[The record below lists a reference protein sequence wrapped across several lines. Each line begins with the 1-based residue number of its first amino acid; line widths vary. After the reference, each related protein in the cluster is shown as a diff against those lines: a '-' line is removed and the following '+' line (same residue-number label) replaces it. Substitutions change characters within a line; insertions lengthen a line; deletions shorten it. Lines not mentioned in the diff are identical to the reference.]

1 MRKLTC
7 KHCGESFRPTALMHY
22 IARANGRKG
31 VVAAF
36 ESNLEE
42 QWYDAFDCPNCGV
55 QIIAGD
61 RMREVESE
69 KWNELCTQ
77 GTETLLELPRRRPR
91 SSSVVLSAR
100 SRHMKA
106 EKSYLLTL

>member
-1 MRKLTC
+1 MRELTC
-7 KHCGESFRPTALMHY
+7 KHCGESFRPTAITHY
-22 IARANGRKG
+22 IARANSRKG

-36 ESNLEE
+36 ESNPEE
-42 QWYDAFDCPNCGV
+42 QWYDAFDCPNCGA

-61 RMREVESE
+61 RMRKVESE
-69 KWNELCTQ
+69 EWNELCTQ
-77 GTETLLELPRRRPR
+77 GTETLPDLPRRRPR

-106 EKSYLLTL
+106 EKSFLLTL